1 MAILKQK
8 IQLTPDDTIV
18 AIVAIVEKNKYESRW
33 QQLSQL
39 WQFWK
44 ILVTSIVAIMAI
56 LKTKKI
62 YGSLFITIVAIM
74 AILKTKN
81 IIRIP
86 FHHNCCNYGNSEKDT
101 VDSWWQQLLQLW
113 QLWKKQ
119 RWIPVTTIVAIMAI
133 LKNPGDINCRNY
145 GNSEDKKIYGSLFI
159 TIFAIMAILK
169 KIQLTP
175 DDSNCC
181 NCGNCGKN
189 KCESRWQQ
197 LSQLWQF
204 WKLLK

>member
-1 MAILKQK
+1 MAILKIK
-8 IQLTPDDTIV
+8 YIWILLEHNCCNYCNSETKDTV
-18 AIVAIVEKNKYESRW
+18 DSWWHNCCNCGNCEKKNKYESRW

-81 IIRIP
+81 IRIP

-113 QLWKKQ
+113 KKQ

-133 LKNPGDINCRNY
+133 LKIAKIASLWQSSRLSC
-145 GNSEDKKIYGSLFI
+145 NSEI
-159 TIFAIMAILK
+159 
-169 KIQLTP
+169 
-175 DDSNCC
+175 
-181 NCGNCGKN
+181 
-189 KCESRWQQ
+189 
-197 LSQLWQF
+197 
-204 WKLLK
+204 

>member
-1 MAILKQK
+1 MT
-8 IQLTPDDTIV
+8 QLWQLWKKTNMNPGDNSCRNYGNS
-18 AIVAIVEKNKYESRW
+18 EKSW
-33 QQLSQL
+33 WHQLSQL
-39 WQFWK
+39 WQFWRQK
-44 ILVTSIVAIMAI
+44 NIRIP
-56 LKTKKI
+56 
-62 YGSLFITIVAIM
+62 FITIVAIM

-133 LKNPGDINCRNY
+133 LKNPDDINCRNY

-181 NCGNCGKN
+181 NCGNCGK
-189 KCESRWQQ
+189 KQMWIPVTTIVAIMAIPKIAKIASMCLRTAKY
-197 LSQLWQF
+197 F
-204 WKLLK
+204 